1 MSILIRII
9 IAFLI
14 IVAGLFYFKPEIF
27 HSDFFSKKEISKIDI
42 QQYVLTP
49 DPSALFLL
57 SLKVSTLK
65 DYSFNWIAQ
74 ATDLYFEWINLF
86 NVNIISLL
94 DETNNKKLTLKTY
107 LAQLQNT
114 IDKIDNSIASLTSL
128 YSQEE
133 SLANNYLTQKQ
144 VWDNLFTEW
153 FVQRDTKTVIE
164 WLKVSHDNWP
174 KYMAHRI
181 IANASNI
188 VLSKLRHIR
197 QLLYLKL
204 TLLETNQDTIITNY
218 NLIRWDLL
226 PKLIELKRRLEN
238 NYYY

>member
-9 IAFLI
+9 IIFAI
-14 IVAGLFYFKPEIF
+14 ILWTLYYFKPEIF
-27 HSDFFSKKEISKIDI
+27 NASFLFQKNNQKIDI

-49 DPSALFLL
+49 DPSVLFLL
-57 SLKVSTLK
+57 ALKVSTLK

-74 ATDLYFEWINLF
+74 ATDLYFQAIDLF

-94 DETNNKKLTLKTY
+94 DDSKNRKLTLKTY
-107 LAQLQNT
+107 LIQLQNT
-114 IDKIDNSIASLTSL
+114 LEKIDNAISSLTSL

-133 SLANNYLTQKQ
+133 ALANNYLTQKQ
-144 VWDNLFTEW
+144 VWDNLFIEW
-153 FVQRDTKTVIE
+153 FVQKDTKTVIN
-164 WLKVSHDNWP
+164 WLKQSHENWP

-181 IANASNI
+181 IANAAKI
-188 VLSKLRHIR
+188 VISKLSWIR

-204 TLLETNQDTIITNY
+204 NLLESNQETIIDHY
-218 NLIRWDLL
+218 DLIRWDLL
-226 PKLIELKRRLEN
+226 PKLLDLKRRLEN